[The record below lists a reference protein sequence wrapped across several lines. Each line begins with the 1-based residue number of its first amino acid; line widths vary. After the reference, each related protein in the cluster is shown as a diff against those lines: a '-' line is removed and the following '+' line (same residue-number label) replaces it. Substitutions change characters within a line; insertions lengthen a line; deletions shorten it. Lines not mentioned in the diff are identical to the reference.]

1 MNQPSIRSTHKLIG
15 VGIRAI
21 AIFILF
27 LSLFIN
33 PWASSYYRSSALNY
47 ADVMFNYFVC
57 SLLTGTLLL
66 ALSTIFD
73 KVCSDRII
81 NFSILVTTFSLLILL
96 DRFILVVTGLPY
108 WIPDTEIHYRHRPN
122 VIREWKDYDG
132 QYIPFKTNSHGHYD
146 DEFSESKPPEEF
158 RGLMIGDSVT
168 MGSGVKIKDAFPN
181 KLEVIL
187 QKYGKHYETV
197 QIINAGVEGYSTAQ
211 ELQVLKES
219 LRFKPDFI
227 AIGFCMNDIAHPIVI
242 DKKIGGIGRF
252 SEMSQF
258 SNPLLAF
265 FHNETGYGRL
275 WWYIQKNS
283 MIKKELVLH
292 EMYDVKKS
300 TATSETDPL
309 FKLGWDQVKKI

>member
-96 DRFILVVTGLPY
+96 DRFILVVTGLPF

-146 DEFSESKPPEEF
+146 DE
-158 RGLMIGDSVT
+158 L
-168 MGSGVKIKDAFPN
+168 FPS
-181 KLEVIL
+181 
-187 QKYGKHYETV
+187 Y
-197 QIINAGVEGYSTAQ
+197 
-211 ELQVLKES
+211 
-219 LRFKPDFI
+219 F
-227 AIGFCMNDIAHPIVI
+227 
-242 DKKIGGIGRF
+242 
-252 SEMSQF
+252 
-258 SNPLLAF
+258 
-265 FHNETGYGRL
+265 
-275 WWYIQKNS
+275 W
-283 MIKKELVLH
+283 
-292 EMYDVKKS
+292 
-300 TATSETDPL
+300 
-309 FKLGWDQVKKI
+309 